1 MGDNEVRN
9 KVVTEFS
16 AEGMSSFASSA
27 IGAGAA
33 LGAVAL
39 GQHLFNQALAAA
51 AAPINTIIQ
60 LNVQRENQI
69 RSMTNAL
76 IAQQAIGGTRAQ
88 QALADQVMAG
98 TAQFT
103 ARQIAEGTRQYAD
116 LGAAAESAFRKA
128 STSQGTFLQATNAA
142 RSMMR
147 QMVVDAAALP
157 GEVNDY
163 ATAMQIA
170 SSSVIQAVAG
180 TRHSN
185 TSSVMGMINN
195 ITASAIN
202 AGIDS
207 AQAGRDIMRM
217 MSSGRG
223 QAGLDVRTWTEVIA
237 PYARRINASGQ
248 ATGGPLQAGQFNT
261 MTGAQRF
268 ETLMAVGNQMRNIM
282 NMSADSWDA
291 VIGALNSA
299 RDELI
304 QQSTQPI
311 YQMIQTGL
319 ARFSAWLNEGVERGA
334 SILQGLQRIGTMLS
348 EDAVMWFAPIIKHAA
363 MLGEALGGF
372 VESLTH
378 NAAASALLR
387 AFDRVSDFIQGA
399 LTTPMSS
406 LTSVLQTVAFVF
418 SIFNPAI
425 LLAAGF
431 LHFLSSGTAQVAS
444 LFNGVLFFVVSL
456 GAAFMALQP
465 AFDAVSEV
473 LGMLWETCAGLIGGL
488 AAVVGG
494 LIYGAAYFVAVVAV
508 VAAGLATYLLP
519 VITLIVELVMFFVDA
534 IVTFGR
540 LLFEFVEVMFP
551 GTSVISDLMEGF
563 RTLKQDS
570 LYVAR
575 AIREAFEEL
584 KSWIGIQS
592 TSVMAGQALGLTAV
606 EEHPLMARMRAAFA
620 RTAAADGSQ
629 TLTSPRNRAVSSTHN
644 DFRFSRFDITQRF
657 AEGFDPDRIATFFQR
672 DIANAAN
679 QRLEGG
685 FAPAFTT

>member
-1 MGDNEVRN
+1 
-9 KVVTEFS
+9 
-16 AEGMSSFASSA
+16 
-27 IGAGAA
+27 
-33 LGAVAL
+33 
-39 GQHLFNQALAAA
+39 
-51 AAPINTIIQ
+51 
-60 LNVQRENQI
+60 
-69 RSMTNAL
+69 MTNAL
-76 IAQQAIGGTRAQ
+76 VAQQAIGGTRAQ

-103 ARQIAEGTRQYAD
+103 ARQIEEGTRQYAD

-237 PYARRINASGQ
+237 PYARRMNASGQ
-248 ATGGPLQAGQFNT
+248 ATGGPLQAGQFNA

-363 MLGEALGGF
+363 ML
-372 VESLTH
+372 
-378 NAAASALLR
+378 
-387 AFDRVSDFIQGA
+387 
-399 LTTPMSS
+399 
-406 LTSVLQTVAFVF
+406 
-418 SIFNPAI
+418 
-425 LLAAGF
+425 
-431 LHFLSSGTAQVAS
+431 
-444 LFNGVLFFVVSL
+444 
-456 GAAFMALQP
+456 
-465 AFDAVSEV
+465 
-473 LGMLWETCAGLIGGL
+473 
-488 AAVVGG
+488 
-494 LIYGAAYFVAVVAV
+494 
-508 VAAGLATYLLP
+508 
-519 VITLIVELVMFFVDA
+519 
-534 IVTFGR
+534 
-540 LLFEFVEVMFP
+540 
-551 GTSVISDLMEGF
+551 
-563 RTLKQDS
+563 
-570 LYVAR
+570 
-575 AIREAFEEL
+575 
-584 KSWIGIQS
+584 
-592 TSVMAGQALGLTAV
+592 
-606 EEHPLMARMRAAFA
+606 
-620 RTAAADGSQ
+620 
-629 TLTSPRNRAVSSTHN
+629 
-644 DFRFSRFDITQRF
+644 
-657 AEGFDPDRIATFFQR
+657 
-672 DIANAAN
+672 
-679 QRLEGG
+679 
-685 FAPAFTT
+685 